1 MQSVFSQTFCFRNCF
16 IFYNVWNNVF
26 TITIYYYLL
35 FIKEKDG
42 INDII

>member
-1 MQSVFSQTFCFRNCF
+1 MYFLKLFILKIV